1 MKFDLRDP
9 KTRNAVFV
17 VFVVGA
23 GLYVFFGTSYV
34 PFAWQPTAA
43 KISTLRTDFEKKSN
57 DLSRARQA
65 VADLPRFQAEFAQLH
80 ERYEMAAELL
90 PTDRELPG
98 LLRKITLA
106 GQQAGVTFQLVRPE
120 PPITKEHYIELPI
133 YITVQGG
140 YHQVGQFVAQLAN
153 LERIVNVG
161 TLNLASF
168 SAADDPATCQASF
181 TATAYMLNPA
191 DPKPATTGGKS

>member
-9 KTRNAVFV
+9 KTRNAVLV
-17 VFVVGA
+17 VILVGA
-23 GLYVFFGTSYV
+23 GLYLFFATPYV
-34 PFAWQPTAA
+34 PFGWQPTAA
-43 KISTLRTDFEKKSN
+43 KIATLRTDFEKKSN

-80 ERYEMAAELL
+80 ERYEMASELL

-106 GQQAGVTFQLVRPE
+106 GQQAGVTFQLVRPQ
-120 PPITKEHYIELPI
+120 PPITREHYIELPI

-168 SAADDPATCQASF
+168 TAADDPSTCQASF

-191 DPKPATTGGKS
+191 DKPAPTGGKS

>member
-1 MKFDLRDP
+1 VKFDLRDP

-17 VFVVGA
+17 VFVVCA

-80 ERYEMAAELL
+80 ERYEMASELL

-120 PPITKEHYIELPI
+120 PPITREHYIELPI

-161 TLNLASF
+161 TMNLASF
-168 SAADDPATCQASF
+168 SAADDPSTCQASF